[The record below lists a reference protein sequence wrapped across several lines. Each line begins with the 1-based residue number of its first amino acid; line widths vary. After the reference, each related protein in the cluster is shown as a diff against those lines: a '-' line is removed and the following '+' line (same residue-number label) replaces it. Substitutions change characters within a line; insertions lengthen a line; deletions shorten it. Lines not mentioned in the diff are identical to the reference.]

1 MEQKNVIKQ
10 VLVTISFIFFF
21 NFSLSSQ
28 EIKKMNVF
36 IYYQNEVELIP
47 KAVIDTV
54 SSKLINSLSLYT
66 FNQFQLLD
74 KTKREK
80 LIQEEEKSKVLTIY
94 DTNDLFNILLVKK
107 ISNNKYVLMNGE
119 YKEFID

>member
-80 LIQEEEKSKVLTIY
+80 LIQEEE
-94 DTNDLFNILLVKK
+94 NQRF
-107 ISNNKYVLMNGE
+107 
-119 YKEFID
+119 

>member
-1 MEQKNVIKQ
+1 MAIKTVINRI
-10 VLVTISFIFFF
+10 LMVTSILSLI
-21 NFSLSSQ
+21 NFSLSAQ
-28 EIKKMNVF
+28 EIKKENVF
-36 IYYQNEVELIP
+36 ISYQNETELVP
-47 KAVIDTV
+47 KAIVDTV

-66 FNQFQLLD
+66 LNQFQLLD

-107 ISNNKYVLMNGE
+107 ITNNKFVLMTGE

>member
-1 MEQKNVIKQ
+1 
-10 VLVTISFIFFF
+10 
-21 NFSLSSQ
+21 
-28 EIKKMNVF
+28 MNVF